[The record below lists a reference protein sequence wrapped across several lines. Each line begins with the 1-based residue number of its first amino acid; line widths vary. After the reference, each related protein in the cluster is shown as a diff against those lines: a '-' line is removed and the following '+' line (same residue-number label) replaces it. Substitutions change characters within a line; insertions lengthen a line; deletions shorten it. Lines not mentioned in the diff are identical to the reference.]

1 MHTFATNGAHH
12 PMTWT
17 LDPAHS
23 SVTFSV
29 KHMMVTTV
37 RGTMNIKDFE
47 LAFDPDDLAGS
58 SVRVSLDAAS
68 IDTAQEQR
76 DGHLRSPDFL
86 DIEKYPTI
94 DFVSTKIEP
103 DGEDYKVHGELT
115 IHGITRPVVL
125 DAEYAGSVRNMQGGT
140 SAGFSAI
147 TKINREDF
155 GLTWNVALEQGGW
168 LVGKDIKVEIDLE
181 VLSAAEQ
188 VAEQAEAETQLTE
201 NEAEQ
206 ISA

>member
-1 MHTFATNGAHH
+1 
-12 PMTWT
+12 MTWT

-47 LAFDPDDLAGS
+47 LDFDPDDLVRS
-58 SVRVSLDAAS
+58 SVRLSLDAGS
-68 IDTAQEQR
+68 IDTGQEQR

-86 DIEKYPTI
+86 DVETYPTI
-94 DFVSTKIEP
+94 DFASTKIEP
-103 DGEDYKVHGELT
+103 DGDDYKIHGELT
-115 IHGITRPVVL
+115 IHGTTRPVIL
-125 DAEYAGSVRNMQGGT
+125 DAEYAGTVRNMQGGT
-140 SAGFSAI
+140 SAGFSAT

-168 LVGKDIKVEIDLE
+168 LVGKDIKIEVDLE
-181 VLSAAEQ
+181 VVSAAEQ
-188 VAEQAEAETQLTE
+188 VAEQAEAEAEMTE
-201 NEAEQ
+201 RDAERA
-206 ISA
+206 SA

>member
-1 MHTFATNGAHH
+1 
-12 PMTWT
+12 MTWT

-47 LAFDPDDLAGS
+47 LDFDPDDLVRS
-58 SVRVSLDAAS
+58 SVRLSLDAAS
-68 IDTAQEQR
+68 IDTGQEQR

-86 DIEKYPTI
+86 DVEQYPTI
-94 DFVSTKIEP
+94 DFASTKIEP
-103 DGEDYKVHGELT
+103 DGDDYKIHGELT
-115 IHGITRPVVL
+115 IHGTTRPVVL
-125 DAEYAGSVRNMQGGT
+125 DAEYGGTARNMQGGT
-140 SAGFSAI
+140 SAGFSAT

-168 LVGKDIKVEIDLE
+168 LVGKDIKIEVDLE
-181 VLSAAEQ
+181 VVSAAEQ
-188 VAEQAEAETQLTE
+188 AADQAEAETEMTE
-201 NEAEQ
+201 RDAERA
-206 ISA
+206 SA